1 MATASAA
8 EIKVISA
15 NGMRNVIA
23 ESMAKF
29 EAISGH
35 RLKVSVMETGEI
47 RRRVLAGQAFD
58 VIILG
63 QDVAAELE
71 RQGKIVP
78 GTAVELTRIGFGLAV
93 SAAASRPDVSTP
105 EAFKRTLLAAN
116 TVIITDPANG
126 GISGVH
132 FMEVLNKLGIAD
144 QMKDKLVLAPGGELH
159 AKRVALGEADL
170 AVQAEHEIRSAGGAI
185 FLDYPAIFQRAT
197 LFVGGVSTATSDI
210 AAAQS
215 YLAFLTGPEAATA
228 YSAHCLE
235 QRAGSVS
242 SRDRKGNDL

>member
-15 NGMRNVIA
+15 NGMREVIA
-23 ESMAKF
+23 DSRATF
-29 EAISGH
+29 EAASGH
-35 RLKVSVMETGEI
+35 KLAVTVLETGEI
-47 RRRVLAGQAFD
+47 RRRLLAGRAFD

-63 QDVAAELE
+63 QDVANELE
-71 RQGKIVP
+71 KQGKIVA
-78 GTAVELTRIGFGLAV
+78 GTAVELTRINFGLAV

-105 EAFKRTLLAAN
+105 EALKRTLLAAD
-116 TVIITDPANG
+116 TVIVTDPANG

-132 FMEVLNKLGIAD
+132 FMDVLNKLGIAD
-144 QMKDKLVLAPGGELH
+144 RMKDKLVLRPGGELH
-159 AKRVALGEADL
+159 ARRVALGEADL
-170 AVQAEHEIRSAGGAI
+170 AVQAEHEIRSAGGAT
-185 FLDYPAIFQRAT
+185 FLDYPAILQRAI
-197 LFVGGVSTATSDI
+197 LFVGCIGTGTSDI

-235 QRAGSVS
+235 QRA
-242 SRDRKGNDL
+242 R